1 MKTIAIFAFAAMA
14 ASAQDQVFFKVNAE
28 RFEFENKNVTG
39 APYSA
44 QAVTETTQ
52 VLSDGNRIV
61 RKTTSSIARD
71 SMGRTR
77 REQNLDFVGPWAT
90 AGKPLML
97 VLISDPVAGSS
108 YALNSDSHTAI
119 KTPVG
124 ADMEAK
130 LKIGARAKIDAER
143 NGPVVISTMASA
155 KTTPKTESLGTQTVG
170 GVQAE
175 GKRVTETIPAGKIGN
190 ERDINIVSET
200 WYSPELQTTV
210 MTKNSDPRSGEVVY
224 TLTNINRSEPDPTLF
239 QVPADYKLS
248 EVREDEPHLTIQTKQ
263 P

>member
-1 MKTIAIFAFAAMA
+1 MKTIALFAFAAMA

-90 AGKPLML
+90 AGKPSTL
-97 VLISDPVAGSS
+97 VLISDPVAGSA

-119 KTPVG
+119 KTPIG
-124 ADMEAK
+124 ADMEGRLKIASRAK
-130 LKIGARAKIDAER
+130 LDAER
-143 NGPVVISTMASA
+143 NGPGPVVISTMTAPQTAA
-155 KTTPKTESLGTQTVG
+155 KSESLGTQTIG
-170 GVQAE
+170 GIQAE
-175 GKRVTETIPAGKIGN
+175 GKRITETIPAGKIGN
-190 ERDINIVSET
+190 DRDINIVSET

-210 MTKNSDPRSGEVVY
+210 MSKNSDPRSGEVVY
-224 TLTNINRSEPDPTLF
+224 TLTNINRSEPDPALF
-239 QVPADYKLS
+239 QVPADYKI
-248 EVREDEPHLTIQTKQ
+248 REEEPHLMIQTKQ

>member
-14 ASAQDQVFFKVNAE
+14 ASATAQDQTFFKVNAE

-44 QAVTETTQ
+44 QALTETTQ

-90 AGKPLML
+90 AGKPSTL
-97 VLISDPVAGSS
+97 VLISDPVSGAA

-119 KTPVG
+119 KTPIG

-130 LKIGARAKIDAER
+130 LKIATRAKLEAEHE
-143 NGPVVISTMASA
+143 ASIKIA
-155 KTTPKTESLGTQTVG
+155 TTASRQTTPKIDSLGTQTIG
-170 GVQAE
+170 GLQAE

-200 WYSPELQTTV
+200 WYSPDLQTTV
-210 MTKNSDPRSGEVVY
+210 MSKNSDPRSGEVVY

-239 QVPADYKLS
+239 QIPSDYKIRD
-248 EVREDEPHLTIQTKQ
+248 EEPHLMIQTKQ